1 MVKTCPPQPTR
12 RLRNKTKV
20 QRPKQTAIVAQA
32 LFEEAA
38 PGPNEVYL
46 VTIAHPKEA
55 KSKDGYPLKAP
66 GSMTKQE
73 VLDKFRWSCA
83 NPVYVDAKNI
93 VAKPSVPLDKTGVWR
108 ELHAAAPGEVAQPHD
123 HIAVKALRTFRFGP
137 VQRSLLRNC
146 GLASHWSRT
155 HTGYWS
161 TVRYLVKPSP
171 KKPESS
177 LDHSPVLW
185 AHNGEHPDPLTLC
198 NEPLTAGA
206 IESRRL
212 RADNTAAEAGKAPA
226 RIQEIDI
233 WPVVVKNNIKNS
245 ADDQTA
251 HLKLMEYAK
260 KHCTLPMQ
268 QFLFKNRA
276 HLPSLIDDV
285 WRWEQVE
292 QDLAVAQLTRTAAI
306 HEAAKGKCVCSG
318 LWLKHV
324 LESFKLNG
332 IPVEQ
337 LCQDVLEALTRG
349 RSEDIPVIVLAGE
362 RGGEGKSLFLKALL
376 ALYGP
381 THVFTGRG
389 PGSFPML
396 ELPGKKVCF
405 LDEWRFDQTV
415 VSYAAQC
422 LWYDGSIVP
431 LARPQNILGAS
442 GHYQYQGTAPIF
454 VTTKRVDLQRLAFY
468 AADDPQTGAPRDA
481 NASMMY
487 RRLKVYSYKT
497 RIPKPPKG
505 VQIKHCP
512 HCFAEL
518 LLGYGTGNKGLIFV

>member
-1 MVKTCPPQPTR
+1 
-12 RLRNKTKV
+12 
-20 QRPKQTAIVAQA
+20 
-32 LFEEAA
+32 
-38 PGPNEVYL
+38 
-46 VTIAHPKEA
+46 
-55 KSKDGYPLKAP
+55 
-66 GSMTKQE
+66 
-73 VLDKFRWSCA
+73 
-83 NPVYVDAKNI
+83 
-93 VAKPSVPLDKTGVWR
+93 
-108 ELHAAAPGEVAQPHD
+108 
-123 HIAVKALRTFRFGP
+123 
-137 VQRSLLRNC
+137 
-146 GLASHWSRT
+146 
-155 HTGYWS
+155 
-161 TVRYLVKPSP
+161 
-171 KKPESS
+171 
-177 LDHSPVLW
+177 
-185 AHNGEHPDPLTLC
+185 
-198 NEPLTAGA
+198 
-206 IESRRL
+206 
-212 RADNTAAEAGKAPA
+212 
-226 RIQEIDI
+226 
-233 WPVVVKNNIKNS
+233 
-245 ADDQTA
+245 
-251 HLKLMEYAK
+251 
-260 KHCTLPMQ
+260 MQ
-268 QFLFKNRA
+268 QFLFKNHA

-381 THVFTGRG
+381 THVFTGPV

-431 LARPQNILGAS
+431 LARPQNIPGAS

-454 VTTKRVDLQRLAFY
+454 VTTKLVDLQRLAFY